1 MVRVESSKIIESPQE
16 KIFAVVKDIDRLP
29 ELFPG
34 RYKSMKILERSDGH
48 LLTEETIVMAG
59 KEIHQKVKHTIEPN
73 RMVRSEVIDGD
84 TKGTIVTI
92 ELSPRS
98 ENSTE
103 IKIDAD
109 LKLGKLGAILGI
121 FAKGKIKKEI
131 EHMIGEFDKSIK

>member
-16 KIFAVVKDIDRLP
+16 KIFAVIKDIDRLP

-73 RMVRSEVIDGD
+73 RMVRSEVMEGD

-92 ELSPRS
+92 QLSPRS
-98 ENSTE
+98 E
-103 IKIDAD
+103 A
-109 LKLGKLGAILGI
+109 LLR
-121 FAKGKIKKEI
+121 
-131 EHMIGEFDKSIK
+131 

>member
-1 MVRVESSKIIESPQE
+1 MVRVESSRVIDSPQE

-29 ELFPG
+29 ALFPN

-59 KEIHQKVKHTIEPN
+59 KEIHQKVRHTIEPN

-84 TKGTIVTI
+84 TRGTVVTI
-92 ELSPRS
+92 ELHSKS
-98 ENSTE
+98 ERSTE
-103 IKIDAD
+103 IKIEAD
-109 LKLGKLGAILGI
+109 LKLGKLGSILGI

-131 EHMIGEFDKSIK
+131 EHMIDEFDKSIK

>member
-16 KIFAVVKDIDRLP
+16 KIFAVIKDIDRLP
-29 ELFPG
+29 ELFPA

-48 LLTEETIVMAG
+48 LLTEETIVMASM
-59 KEIHQKVKHTIEPN
+59 EIHQKVKHTIEPN
-73 RMVRSEVIDGD
+73 RMVRSEVMEGD
-84 TKGTIVTI
+84 TKGTIVTNQ
-92 ELSPRS
+92 LSPRPES
-98 ENSTE
+98 STE

-109 LKLGKLGAILGI
+109 LKLGKLGSILRI

>member
-16 KIFAVVKDIDRLP
+16 KIFAVIKDIDRLP

-34 RYKSMKILERSDGH
+34 RYKSMKIFERSDGH
-48 LLTEETIVMAG
+48 LLTEETIVMVG

-73 RMVRSEVIDGD
+73 RMVRSELMEGD

-92 ELSPRS
+92 QISPRS
-98 ENSTE
+98 ESSTE

-109 LKLGKLGAILGI
+109 LKFGKLGSVLGI